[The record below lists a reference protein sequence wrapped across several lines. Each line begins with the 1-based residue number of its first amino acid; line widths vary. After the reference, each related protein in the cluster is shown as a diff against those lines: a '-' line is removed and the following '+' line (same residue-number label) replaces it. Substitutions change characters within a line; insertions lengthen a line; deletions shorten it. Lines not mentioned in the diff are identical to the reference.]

1 MKKIYHLSSCSTCK
15 RIIKELNLP
24 SDFIFQ
30 DIKTEKITPEQLD
43 QMAELAGNYQSLFSK
58 TALKYRALGL
68 DKKELR
74 EDDYR
79 KWILEE
85 YTFLKRPVMIIGK
98 KIVIGNSKKAIE
110 EAKTYLRG

>member
-74 EDDYR
+74 EVDYR